1 MALKS
6 MTRIASFDLIANLAC
21 DPAHGWSMGTFGAV
35 AEFVRDADEPATITR
50 EAHLLEIFT
59 TRGGMRLA
67 PTEALTG
74 VAWDTLSA
82 DGETWGHALAFCA
95 AQPVKHNTTVQALGC
110 DSEALRPQD
119 RQSQWFDLGVGCGA
133 VRMCARTADPQLIA
147 ALTRAAGTPLLADP
161 ALMVEMLRSQ
171 PHRVMVSPAGR
182 IEVYQAI
189 PAPDG
194 KSPEGPHTHL
204 LAKLI
209 GKGAHSANT
218 PIPAPLQSL
227 LTLHPRSPW
236 RDALGVRHAYNP
248 AADATFAPL
257 LAEFGLP
264 SDTEIQ
270 TAIEA
275 AIASDVAPSAFTWPD
290 SRRGRTKARITLR
303 RIAARGDVRV
313 APWKALHDT
322 TGADA
327 LDPADADA

>member
-1 MALKS
+1 
-6 MTRIASFDLIANLAC
+6 MTRIASFDLIADLAC

-35 AEFVRDADEPATITR
+35 AEFVRDADEPATIKR
-50 EAHLLEIFT
+50 EANLLEIFT

-95 AQPVKHNTTVQALGC
+95 AQPANHHTTVQALGC

-147 ALTRAAGTPLLADP
+147 ALTRAAGTALLADP
-161 ALMVEMLRSQ
+161 ALTAEMLHGQ
-171 PHRVMVSPAGR
+171 PHRVMTSPAGR
-182 IEVYQAI
+182 IEVYQPI

-204 LAKLI
+204 LPKLI

-236 RDALGVRHAYNP
+236 RDALGVRHAYNA
-248 AADATFAPL
+248 AADAAFAPL

-270 TAIEA
+270 TSIEA
-275 AIASDVAPSAFTWPD
+275 AIASGVAPSAFTWPD
-290 SRRGRTKARITLR
+290 ERRGRAKARITLR
-303 RIAARGDVRV
+303 RLAARGDARV
-313 APWKALHDT
+313 APWKALYDT
-322 TGADA
+322 AATAAADA
-327 LDPADADA
+327 LEASE

>member
-1 MALKS
+1 
-6 MTRIASFDLIANLAC
+6 MTGIASFDLIADLAC
-21 DPAHGWSMGTFGAV
+21 DPAHGWSMGTFGAN

-50 EAHLLEIFT
+50 EANRLEIFT
-59 TRGGMRLA
+59 SRGGLRLA
-67 PTEALTG
+67 PTKTLTG

-95 AQPVKHNTTVQALGC
+95 AQPASHNTVIQALGC

-119 RQSQWFDLGVGCGA
+119 RQSQWFNLGVSCGA

-147 ALTRAAGTPLLADP
+147 ALTRVAGTALLADP
-161 ALMVEMLRSQ
+161 ALMGEILRGQ

-182 IEVYQAI
+182 IEVYQPI

-204 LAKLI
+204 LPKLI

-218 PIPAPLQSL
+218 PIPAPLQSM
-227 LTLHPRSPW
+227 LTLHPRSPS
-236 RDALGVRHAYNP
+236 RDALCVRHTYNP
-248 AADATFAPL
+248 ADDAAFAPL
-257 LAEFGLP
+257 LAQFGLP

-270 TAIEA
+270 TAIETSVT
-275 AIASDVAPSAFTWPD
+275 SDVAPSTFAWPD
-290 SRRGRTKARITLR
+290 ERRGRTKARITLR
-303 RIAARGDVRV
+303 RLAARGDTRV

-322 TGADA
+322 TAADA
-327 LDPADADA
+327 LETSE